1 LASWDDGGR
10 RVLFIYRY
18 KNPENGHTTVA
29 AAGKGSFPP
38 VKWDGIV
45 HLAQK
50 KRNSTKQRK

>member
-1 LASWDDGGR
+1 MTSWDDGGR
-10 RVLFIYRY
+10 RVLLTYRD

-29 AAGKGSFPP
+29 AAEKGSFPP

>member
-1 LASWDDGGR
+1 VAPAL
-10 RVLFIYRY
+10 LFLYIGIKGY
-18 KNPENGHTTVA
+18 GAAHTTLA
-29 AAGKGSFPP
+29 KTGKGSFPP